1 MPRGR
6 KSGASLS
13 VVPLVPGQGRPEPP
27 ASLDSLEKHIWR
39 DVVDAL
45 PAHWLDFASQ
55 LILRRLVAQ
64 AAISERREARLRQ
77 LRAQDQDGGEDAD
90 ALAALHG
97 VSAKTVAYLLGQLR
111 ATPRSRIVP
120 RAAGPQFEQAP
131 KLRPWEIKARA

>member
-6 KSGASLS
+6 KSAASLS

-27 ASLDSLEKHIWR
+27 TSLDALEQQIWR

-45 PAHWLDFASQ
+45 PAHWLDLAGQ

-64 AAISERREARLRQ
+64 AAISERREARLR
-77 LRAQDQDGGEDAD
+77 LMRAQDQDDGEGAD

-111 ATPRSRIVP
+111 ATPRSRIGS
-120 RAAGPQFEQAP
+120 RAAGPQVEQAP